1 MSEDT
6 NGEIAEAEADETFRS
21 ISNLDSISD
30 TAIVGI
36 TFLLAA
42 LGTWITFA
50 YSRLAGMLWA
60 QGLFVALGVLCVLMI
75 VLSISFLTDAL
86 APRKFYG
93 EGVGQRFLDHRWL
106 VWRNDDPVDLQR
118 YSRDGD
124 IETPA
129 DLEDAVESW
138 IDDYDQDTTVD
149 SKTAFEYARLLNYKV
164 VARQKARNTAYGMAF
179 LRIAVVALAG
189 LIVVGLLAPFLTNL

>member
-6 NGEIAEAEADETFRS
+6 NGEIAKAEADETFRS

-50 YSRLAGMLWA
+50 YNRLAGLLWA
-60 QGLFVALGVLCVLMI
+60 QGLFVALGVVCVLMI
-75 VLSISFLTDAL
+75 VLSITFLTDAL

-118 YSRDGD
+118 YARSGD

-179 LRIAVVALAG
+179 LRIAVVALAS